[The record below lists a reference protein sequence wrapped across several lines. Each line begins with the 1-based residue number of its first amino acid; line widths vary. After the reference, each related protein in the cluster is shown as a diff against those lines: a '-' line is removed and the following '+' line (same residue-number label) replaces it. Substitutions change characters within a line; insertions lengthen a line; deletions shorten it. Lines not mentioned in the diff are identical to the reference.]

1 MYYVFISTIS
11 DAGSSKRDF
20 SLDSLMQNMMFGGKT
35 TYKSNEQSPSV
46 FEAHWG
52 FLIHNPRAYLN
63 QYGVQHSKSS
73 SKMLNTQSV
82 LKPGTSDFGKNS
94 IHEIQGTPSES
105 NLHRKLSSTK
115 ETSKNMINSNG
126 YGFNP
131 NLLNQ
136 ILMHM
141 SEGNRYDML
150 NNFKQTNK
158 YHGASLETE
167 TNKKTE
173 TNTNQTHASVSNK
186 GTSNKGSK
194 SNHSSENQTKNTFG
208 VKNTNSGFNIYKLN
222 KPMLGNML
230 SEGNV
235 FGNTMFMEHG
245 AMNKLT
251 GNPASTKGHQT
262 FHFDAA
268 DLNSKMF
275 NNVRYNPV
283 FVNSRRKHK
292 RSSEY
297 FNPNVMMNKYMRL
310 RTNID
315 EFGSYHPND
324 LLTTINA
331 FFPDKDKIQAITKFD
346 PNGQSM
352 FSSKQHTNWGF
363 SVYNPLHSLEQYS
376 GSNTGRGSSGSNTN
390 TMSSGFNPNKL
401 NDHLMSMLHQNIEGL
416 SQSKDQHTGFNPD
429 SLNNNLFEGLN
440 FNPAVVNTKTVLP
453 MFHEHIPMPVL
464 ANQLN
469 ETNINGLPG
478 LGNPLGHDGSVS
490 SGGSAN
496 GYVKNTHSHSS
507 HTGNVMNTNE
517 GVIHQQNVQQS
528 TVKPN
533 TVNGHATNN
542 HQTLQGHSIVHG
554 QTSTNN
560 GMVVARPN
568 LQIGT
573 STHNGVKDNHVM
585 FHGNSISQTGATNTA
600 QVQATGLGS
609 LGGFVQTNG
618 DGYHQ
623 SMYQQGPTQGIIND
637 TSVLIGLGGIVTQ
650 TQSGG
655 HGTELAHQTG
665 VQGEQNSNNNAQ
677 ISTGG
682 LGSLGSKGTEQA
694 GTAGQLSS
702 NTMTQTGTGSLG
714 SNVVSQTATGSLGSN
729 VVSQTA
735 TGSLGSTSVSQTGTG
750 SLGSNAITQIGVQ
763 TNAGGLGSNTVSQ
776 TSAGG
781 LGSISVV
788 QTGKGDSGSN
798 SVTQTSNGG
807 LGLNTVSQTAAGG
820 LGSTSVGQIG
830 GASLGSNTLTQTNL
844 GNIGSH
850 NVVQTAAGSLG
861 STSVE
866 QTGRNPLESNTASPS
881 SGTHWSNSVT
891 QTGAGSLGSNVEQ
904 KSNIE
909 PPGSTSVSQISTG
922 SVGPNR
928 VLQTATGSVGT
939 NNGSG
944 SNTGNEYVQQSVT
957 GSGGVGSNT
966 VNQKGVG
973 NLDVNGDALK

>member
-1 MYYVFISTIS
+1 VVGQYYVYISTIS
-11 DAGSSKRDF
+11 DAGPSKRDF
-20 SLDSLMQNMMFGGKT
+20 SPDSLMQNMMFGGKT
-35 TYKSNEQSPSV
+35 TYKSNGQRSSV

-52 FLIHNPRAYLN
+52 FLIHNPIAYLN
-63 QYGVQHSKSS
+63 QYGVQNSESS
-73 SKMLNTQSV
+73 SKMLNKQSV
-82 LKPGTSDFGKNS
+82 PKPGTSDFEKNS

-105 NLHRKLSSTK
+105 NLHWKLSSTK
-115 ETSKNMINSNG
+115 ETSKNMKNSNG

-136 ILMHM
+136 IFMHM

-150 NNFKQTNK
+150 KNFKQTNK
-158 YHGASLETE
+158 YHGTSLETE

-194 SNHSSENQTKNTFG
+194 SNHSSENQAKNTFG
-208 VKNTNSGFNIYKLN
+208 VKNTNSGYNIYKLN

-230 SEGNV
+230 SESNV

-251 GNPASTKGHQT
+251 GNPANTKGHQT
-262 FHFDAA
+262 FHFDVT

-275 NNVRYNPV
+275 NNVR
-283 FVNSRRKHK
+283 RKHK
-292 RSSEY
+292 RSSKY
-297 FNPNVMMNKYMRL
+297 FNPNAMMNKYMKL

-331 FFPDKDKIQAITKFD
+331 FSPDKDKIQASTKFD

-401 NDHLMSMLHQNIEGL
+401 NDHLMSLLHQNIEGM
-416 SQSKDQHTGFNPD
+416 SQSKDQYTGFNPD

-440 FNPAVVNTKTVLP
+440 FNPAVVNTKTVLS

-464 ANQLN
+464 VNQLN

-496 GYVKNTHSHSS
+496 GYVKNTHSQLS
-507 HTGNVMNTNE
+507 HMGNVMNTNE
-517 GVIHQQNVQQS
+517 GVIHQQNIQQS

-533 TVNGHATNN
+533 TVNGYATNN

-560 GMVVARPN
+560 GMMVGRPN
-568 LQIGT
+568 LQIAT
-573 STHNGVKDNHVM
+573 STHTGVKDNHVM

-637 TSVLIGLGGIVTQ
+637 TSVLIGSGGIVTQ

-655 HGTELAHQTG
+655 HGSALAHLT
-665 VQGEQNSNNNAQ
+665 GEQNSNNNAH

-682 LGSLGSKGTEQA
+682 LGSLGSKGTEQTGA
-694 GTAGQLSS
+694 AGQLNS
-702 NTMTQTGTGSLG
+702 NIMTQTGTGSLG
-714 SNVVSQTATGSLGSN
+714 SNVVSQTATGSLGS
-729 VVSQTA
+729 
-735 TGSLGSTSVSQTGTG
+735 TSVSHTGTS
-750 SLGSNAITQIGVQ
+750 SLGSNTLTQIGVQ
-763 TNAGGLGSNTVSQ
+763 TNAGGLGSTTVSQ

-830 GASLGSNTLTQTNL
+830 GGSLGSNTITQTNL
-844 GNIGSH
+844 GKMGSD

-861 STSVE
+861 STRVE
-866 QTGRNPLESNTASPS
+866 QTGRKPLGSNTVSPS

-891 QTGAGSLGSNVEQ
+891 QTGVGTLGSNVVQ
-904 KSNIE
+904 KSNIGS
-909 PPGSTSVSQISTG
+909 PGSTSVSQISTG
-922 SVGPNR
+922 SFGPNR

-957 GSGGVGSNT
+957 GSEGVGSNT
-966 VNQKGVG
+966 INQKGVG